1 MFLHEY
7 TILLPISSLG
17 ERASQGERVLAS
29 HQCGPGSIPIVKH
42 DVIWY
47 IPSST
52 LQSGHDKRFSKKE
65 KVN

>member
-42 DVIWY
+42 DVI
-47 IPSST
+47 
-52 LQSGHDKRFSKKE
+52 
-65 KVN
+65 